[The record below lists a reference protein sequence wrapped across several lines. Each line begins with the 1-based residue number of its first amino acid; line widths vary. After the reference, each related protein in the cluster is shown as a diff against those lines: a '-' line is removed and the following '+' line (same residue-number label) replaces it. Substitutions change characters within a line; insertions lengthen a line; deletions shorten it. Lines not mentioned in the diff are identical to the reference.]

1 MLVLVCNLEQAF
13 PCWPTES
20 CLAWSRCISE
30 LFSMNF
36 YAVDNGKFFIY
47 LFFAHEISLMW

>member
-20 CLAWSRCISE
+20 CLAWIRCISE